1 MINKYDDGYDIQLYK
16 NIPIEDHVLQD
27 YWDYLGNRRKF
38 YIFASC
44 NFSRKKIICDQ
55 ILKLFDKNN
64 IYEI

>member
-27 YWDYLGNRRKF
+27 YCSYNIKF
-38 YIFASC
+38 CLFWSC
-44 NFSRKKIICDQ
+44 NLSRKKIICDQ